1 MKTNKTLYIDMDGT
15 LVEFRYKDKV
25 IIDDWE
31 DKGIFYDKK
40 ICLATIIGIVD
51 VIKKKK
57 EPFNEVNKI
66 YVITQVPYSNFKHHC
81 KNKKETFDIIQNIF
95 KKQGIWL
102 DGFIF
107 VNTAE
112 HKNKVEC
119 IQKTNNINESILI
132 DDDHELLREFEK
144 LGGISYHISSFL

>member
-1 MKTNKTLYIDMDGT
+1 MANKTLYIDMDGT

-40 ICLATIIGIVD
+40 ICLSAINGIV
-51 VIKKKK
+51 VKIRKK
-57 EPFNEVNKI
+57 EYPFDKVKEI
-66 YVITQVPYSNFKHHC
+66 YVITQVPYTNFKQHC
-81 KNKKETFDIIQNIF
+81 KNKKETFDIIQGIF
-95 KKQGIWL
+95 KKQDMWL
-102 DGFIF
+102 DGIIF

-132 DDDHELLREFEK
+132 DDTHNLLYEFEK
-144 LGGISYHISSFL
+144 LGGTAYHVSSFL

>member
-1 MKTNKTLYIDMDGT
+1 MANKTLYIDMDGT

-66 YVITQVPYSNFKHHC
+66 YVITHVPYSNFNHHC
-81 KNKKETFDIIQNIF
+81 KNKKETFDIIQGVF
-95 KKQGIWL
+95 KKQNIRL
-102 DGFIF
+102 DGIVF
-107 VNTAE
+107 VNIAE
-112 HKNKVEC
+112 SKNKVDWILKTGN
-119 IQKTNNINESILI
+119 IQNSILI
-132 DDDHELLREFEK
+132 DDTHNLLYEFEK
-144 LGGISYHISSFL
+144 LGGTAYHVSSFL

>member
-1 MKTNKTLYIDMDGT
+1 MANKTLYIDMDGT

-81 KNKKETFDIIQNIF
+81 KNKKETFDIIQGVF
-95 KKQGIWL
+95 KKQNIRL
-102 DGFIF
+102 DGIVF
-107 VNTAE
+107 VNIAE
-112 HKNKVEC
+112 SKNKVDWILKTGN
-119 IQKTNNINESILI
+119 IQNSILI
-132 DDDHELLREFEK
+132 DDTHNLLYEFEK
-144 LGGISYHISSFL
+144 LGGTAYHVSSFL